1 MTAGSVKILPALR
14 DGGVL
19 KFGARNQAFFLVKN
33 SEQLPVDQSEAK
45 RLATDGTLRPS
56 GIDSHSNYVFA
67 LSATGASKEKKNG

>member
-1 MTAGSVKILPALR
+1 MTAGNVKILSALR

-19 KFGARNQAFFLVKN
+19 KYGARNQKFFLVKN
-33 SEQLPVDQSEAK
+33 SAQLPVDQGEAK
-45 RLATDGTLRPS
+45 RLAANGTLRPS